1 MNIITNFKHIIKQTF
16 IWTLRIYSIIG
27 ILCFFV
33 NIQDLLNNEWTF
45 IKKIAVSIFI
55 FVILFLIM
63 LIATSLVYGLFI
75 RKVKRISTGNK
86 NSVYLCYGDIFK
98 FKRKEQ
104 RNIIISVNRCFD
116 TEIDN
121 HLISEK
127 SLHGQ
132 LFKKLYESNYTVNS
146 LNTKFQDILA
156 ERGYSYK
163 QLSTS
168 EKPQGNLK
176 RYEIGSIVEFKEKLA
191 NYFLLGLTSMDK
203 ELTAHTTLNEYI
215 YSINKLIDYCYAHSQ
230 GFPIIMPLIGGGF
243 ARVGIKD
250 KDILQLILD
259 LLEIN
264 KSKIISDWYIIVNS
278 NISITN

>member
-1 MNIITNFKHIIKQTF
+1 MNIITNFKHIIKQAF
-16 IWTLRIYSIIG
+16 IWTLRVYSIIG

-132 LFKKLYESNYTVNS
+132 LFKKLYKHNYTVSS
-146 LNTKFQDILA
+146 LNIKLQNILDKS
-156 ERGYSYK
+156 GYSYE
-163 QLSTS
+163 QLSIS
-168 EKPQGNLK
+168 DKPQGNLK
-176 RYEIGSIVEFKEKLA
+176 RYEVGSIIEFKENLVT
-191 NYFLLGLTSMDK
+191 YFLLGLTSMDK
-203 ELTAHTTLNEYI
+203 GLTAHTTLNQYI
-215 YSINKLIDYCYAHSQ
+215 YSINKLIDYCYAQSQ
-230 GFPIIMPLIGGGF
+230 GFPVIMPLIGGGF

>member
-1 MNIITNFKHIIKQTF
+1 
-16 IWTLRIYSIIG
+16 
-27 ILCFFV
+27 
-33 NIQDLLNNEWTF
+33 
-45 IKKIAVSIFI
+45 
-55 FVILFLIM
+55 M

-132 LFKKLYESNYTVNS
+132 LFKKLYKHNYTVSS
-146 LNTKFQDILA
+146 LNIKLQNILDKS
-156 ERGYSYK
+156 GYNYE
-163 QLSTS
+163 QLSIS
-168 EKPQGNLK
+168 DKPQGNLK
-176 RYEIGSIVEFKEKLA
+176 RYEIGSIIEFKEKLA

-264 KSKIISDWYIIVNS
+264 KSKIISDWYIIVNGNVSIS
-278 NISITN
+278 N

>member
-16 IWTLRIYSIIG
+16 SWTLKIYSVIG
-27 ILCFFV
+27 ILCFFI
-33 NIQDLLNNEWTF
+33 NIQDLLNKEWTF
-45 IKKIAVSIFI
+45 VKKIAVSICV
-55 FVILFLIM
+55 FVILFLIT
-63 LIATSLVYGLFI
+63 LIIASLVYGVFI
-75 RKVKRISTGNK
+75 RKVKRVSTGNK

-98 FKRKEQ
+98 FMKKQQ

-132 LFKKLYESNYTVNS
+132 LFKKLYKSDYTANS
-146 LNTKFQDILA
+146 LNDKLQNILS
-156 ERGYSYK
+156 ESRYNYK
-163 QLSTS
+163 QLSS
-168 EKPQGNLK
+168 SDKPQGNLK
-176 RYEIGSIVEFKEKLA
+176 RYGVGSIIEFKENLVT
-191 NYFLLGLTSMDK
+191 YFLLGLTSIDK
-203 ELTAHTTLNEYI
+203 ELMAHTTLDEYI

-264 KSKIISDWYIIVNS
+264 KSKIISDWYIILND
-278 NISITN
+278 NLSITN

>member
-1 MNIITNFKHIIKQTF
+1 MNVITNFKYIIKQAF
-16 IWTLRIYSIIG
+16 IWTLRVYSIIG

-132 LFKKLYESNYTVNS
+132 LFKKLYKHNYTVSS
-146 LNTKFQDILA
+146 LNIKLQNILDKS
-156 ERGYSYK
+156 GYNYE
-163 QLSTS
+163 QLSIS
-168 EKPQGNLK
+168 DKPQGNLK
-176 RYEIGSIVEFKEKLA
+176 RYEIGSIIEFKEKLA

-264 KSKIISDWYIIVNS
+264 KSKIISDWYIIVNGNVSIS
-278 NISITN
+278 N